1 MFCFSLRKTKF
12 YFYLYQ
18 VFQDRFEAAVPAAL
32 ASLKLAIEIYGPRN
46 VELIPSYL
54 ILAEASLG
62 LKQLN
67 QCWEYLSQA
76 QYTVLQQQEQA
87 PPAITSQLARN
98 MAQLSIARKDY
109 DEAARHLANDVC
121 IKIISSF
128 FFNNF
133 FSLDL

>member
-1 MFCFSLRKTKF
+1 LLF
-12 YFYLYQ
+12 Q

-32 ASLKLAIEIYGPRN
+32 ASLKLAIEVHGPRN

-76 QYTVLQQQEQA
+76 QYTVLQQPEQA
-87 PPAITSQLARN
+87 PLSITSQLARN
-98 MAQLSIARKDY
+98 MAQLSIAKKDY
-109 DEAARHLANDVC
+109 DEATRHLANDVRIQSMKQFFC
-121 IKIISSF
+121 LLIKFI
-128 FFNNF
+128 
-133 FSLDL
+133 

>member
-1 MFCFSLRKTKF
+1 
-12 YFYLYQ
+12 
-18 VFQDRFEAAVPAAL
+18 
-32 ASLKLAIEIYGPRN
+32 
-46 VELIPSYL
+46 
-54 ILAEASLG
+54 
-62 LKQLN
+62 
-67 QCWEYLSQA
+67 
-76 QYTVLQQQEQA
+76 
-87 PPAITSQLARN
+87 

>member
-1 MFCFSLRKTKF
+1 MNFF
-12 YFYLYQ
+12 Q
-18 VFQDRFEAAVPAAL
+18 VFQDRYEAAVPAAL
-32 ASLKLAIEIYGPRN
+32 ASLKLAIEVYGPRN

-76 QYTVLQQQEQA
+76 QYTVLQQHEQA

-109 DEAARHLANDVC
+109 DDATRHLANDVR
-121 IKIISSF
+121 SF
-128 FFNNF
+128 FF
-133 FSLDL
+133 SE